1 MGSLGVGPV
10 SHLFLKLRVPGGS
23 KHSRSSSPTPNANK
37 RRKVPQVIVSSD
49 DEEGTKPPKLKKP
62 KPPVKSRDGRISH
75 SHRKQHR
82 DDELPDPAQ
91 ASSPPSTL
99 HPMPE
104 TPVKK
109 TKDRK
114 TTKSSIAKFTPKT
127 ARSVAFAL
135 SGYELPSSDDW
146 SGSETDDWDNKSKN
160 RQPKRKARPLNRVDH
175 KTKGW
180 QRLGSSHRT
189 EVYKTF
195 EQWCNTYNSH
205 DYETADDLV
214 KHLGHP
220 VDRPKDIRARPFI
233 LQWITP
239 DRDVPKALSDDPRP
253 VFRAVYS
260 APAGDPDPWL

>member
-1 MGSLGVGPV
+1 VAFASRGCYSLIC
-10 SHLFLKLRVPGGS
+10 
-23 KHSRSSSPTPNANK
+23 N
-37 RRKVPQVIVSSD
+37 Q
-49 DEEGTKPPKLKKP
+49 
-62 KPPVKSRDGRISH
+62 PVKSRGGRISH
-75 SHRKQHR
+75 SHRKQRR
-82 DDELPDPAQ
+82 DDELPLDLAQ

-114 TTKSSIAKFTPKT
+114 TAKSSVAKFTPKT

-146 SGSETDDWDNKSKN
+146 DSSSETDDWDNKSKN
-160 RQPKRKARPLNRVDH
+160 RKPKRKARPLNRVDH

-180 QRLGSSHRT
+180 QRLGSSHTT

-195 EQWCNTYNSH
+195 EQWVRCQTEVLNAFLVLILSILQCNDYNSH
-205 DYETADDLV
+205 DYETADDLVEV

-253 VFRAVYS
+253 IFRAVYRCS
-260 APAGDPDPWL
+260 GNCSDLPLSQNDNSSDDDRSD

>member
-1 MGSLGVGPV
+1 MGSL
-10 SHLFLKLRVPGGS
+10 
-23 KHSRSSSPTPNANK
+23 
-37 RRKVPQVIVSSD
+37 VPQVIVSSD

-82 DDELPDPAQ
+82 DDELPDPHKPPASIY
-91 ASSPPSTL
+91 ASSNAGDTCQENKGPQNP
-99 HPMPE
+99 
-104 TPVKK
+104 
-109 TKDRK
+109 
-114 TTKSSIAKFTPKT
+114 KSSIAKFTPKT

-135 SGYELPSSDDW
+135 SGYELP
-146 SGSETDDWDNKSKN
+146 GSETDDWDNKSKN
-160 RQPKRKARPLNRVDH
+160 RKPKRKARPLNRVDH

-180 QRLGSSHRT
+180 QRLGSSHTT

-195 EQWCNTYNSH
+195 EQWCNYNSH